1 MIYFSFYTI
10 CISEHYRKFG
20 GYIPTLIQQVSVIL
34 KKNTITVEFQ
44 SQVHRI
50 TNYFVFMLEIFY
62 HKDTKTHYLVIILLY
77 QARGSEPQ
85 VVLRDYLIVSVS
97 YTISSSFR
105 KNSTTY
111 QKVSAI
117 S

>member
-1 MIYFSFYTI
+1 MHF
-10 CISEHYRKFG
+10 R
-20 GYIPTLIQQVSVIL
+20 TLQEVWWLYSNTNSTGKCDTE
-34 KKNTITVEFQ
+34 KKTITVEFQ

-105 KNSTTY
+105 ENSTTY

-117 S
+117 SW